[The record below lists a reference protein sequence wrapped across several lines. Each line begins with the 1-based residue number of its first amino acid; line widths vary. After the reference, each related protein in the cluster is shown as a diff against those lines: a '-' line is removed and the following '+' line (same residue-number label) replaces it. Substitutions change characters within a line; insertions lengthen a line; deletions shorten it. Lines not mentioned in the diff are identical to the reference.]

1 MVNLRINFP
10 GKIMTRSGR
19 FGNIEHEGIVQKSDI
34 NSVIVRISSETACAG
49 CHAAGSCNM
58 SGIKEKIVEV
68 QGSYNVSPGDNVTIL
83 MKKSMGYKALFL
95 GYILPFI
102 LLVLTLVILLSISL
116 PEGTAGLLSLG
127 MLGIYYLLLYLSRSR
142 IGNAFNF
149 TIKTL

>member
-19 FGNIEHEGIVQKSDI
+19 FGNIEHDGIVQKSDI

-58 SGIKEKIVEV
+58 S

>member
-19 FGNIEHEGIVQKSDI
+19 FGNIEHDGIVQKSDI
-34 NSVIVRISSETACAG
+34 NSVIVRISSETACTG

-58 SGIKEKIVEV
+58 SGIEEKIVEV

>member
-1 MVNLRINFP
+1 
-10 GKIMTRSGR
+10 
-19 FGNIEHEGIVQKSDI
+19 
-34 NSVIVRISSETACAG
+34 
-49 CHAAGSCNM
+49 M